1 MQFKFQDVFVNMTYQ
16 TLEATPFAGAL
27 GAEISGPD
35 LSQSLDNQAFNDV
48 HQALIDHQ
56 VIVFRDQRLT
66 PKQQLAF
73 AKRFGDIHQHP
84 YISGLPNCPEV
95 MPIVKDLTDTHTFGA
110 AWHTDQMFTA
120 KPAMA
125 TMLYALEVPPAGGD
139 TLFTNL
145 YLAYDALS
153 NGMKKMLAEVK
164 TYSVGDRFK
173 TAGGK
178 SRKDDYKGTSAMAGQ
193 VRNPGNVQTESEHPL
208 IRTHPETGRKALY
221 IGGHAQRFADMTDAE
236 SEPLLNFLKQHA
248 TRPEFTCRVR
258 WTPGTLTF
266 WDNRCTEHH
275 AIGDYN
281 GHRRVTHRITIQGD
295 TPF

>member
-1 MQFKFQDVFVNMTYQ
+1 MTYQ
-16 TLEATPFAGAL
+16 TLEAAPFAGAM
-27 GAEISGPD
+27 GAEISGVD
-35 LSQSLDNQAFNDV
+35 LSHPLDNQAFSDV
-48 HQALIDHQ
+48 HQALLDHQ
-56 VIVFRDQRLT
+56 VIVFRDQDLT
-66 PKQQLAF
+66 PQQQLAF
-73 AKRFGDIHQHP
+73 AKRFGGIHQHP
-84 YISGLPNCPEV
+84 YISGLPECPEV
-95 MPIVKDLTDTHTFGA
+95 MPIVKDPGDTHTFGA

-120 KPAMA
+120 KPAMG

-139 TLFTNL
+139 TLFANL

-153 NGMKKMLAEVK
+153 DGMKEMLSRMK

-193 VRNPGNVQTESEHPL
+193 VRDPGDVQTESEHPL

-236 SEPLLNFLKQHA
+236 SEPLLNYLKQHA

-258 WTPGTLTF
+258 WEPGTLTF

-281 GHRRVTHRITIQGD
+281 GHRRVSHRITIKGD